1 MSPSRDILIVDD
13 HAVNLSV
20 LSSLLTAH
28 GYEVRAAL
36 SGAMALMSAEH
47 TPPDLILLDMNM
59 PEMSGLEVC
68 RRLKADE
75 RTRDVPVIFISA
87 LDAVADKVAA
97 FDVGGVDYIT
107 KPFQFGEV
115 LARVAMQLTLQL
127 QRQELTAQ
135 RRELDSQRQ
144 ELEVR
149 YQRIEELKQ
158 LAERYLGRLGR
169 GGSEPAGA
177 AGGARAPVR
186 EVRTVLVS
194 SIAGAAGLG
203 ALSDPGP
210 LVADL
215 GHYLDQLVEIVHRAP
230 GEIHDARG
238 GGLLASFADA
248 GGALQAALRIQR
260 RVAAFNERQALIARP
275 ALDTRLALATGPV
288 VVAEL
293 CVGGQQRLALLGEAV
308 ELAERLEPEA
318 PIGGLL
324 LDEDSWSKAGCPE
337 GAALRRGAPGAP
349 GEPPIYELTDARNV
363 QL

>member
-36 SGAMALMSAEH
+36 SGPMALMSAEH
-47 TPPDLILLDMNM
+47 APPDLILLDMNM

-68 RRLKADE
+68 RRLKAGE

-87 LDAVADKVAA
+87 LDAAADKVAA

-115 LARVAMQLTLQL
+115 LARVAMQLTLQR
-127 QRQELTAQ
+127 QRKELEAQ
-135 RRELDSQRQ
+135 RKELESQRK

-169 GGSEPAGA
+169 GVGDPAGA

-194 SIAGAAGLG
+194 GIAGAAGLG
-203 ALSDPGP
+203 ALLDPGP

-215 GHYLDQLVEIVHRAP
+215 GHYLDLLAESVHRAP
-230 GEIHDARG
+230 GEIHDVRG
-238 GGLLASFADA
+238 GCVLASFADA
-248 GGALQAALRIQR
+248 AGAFQAALRIQR

-275 ALDTRLALATGPV
+275 ILDTRLALATGSV

-308 ELAERLEPEA
+308 ALAGRLEPEA
-318 PIGGLL
+318 PVGGAL
-324 LDEDSWSKAGCPE
+324 LDEASWSRAGCPE
-337 GAALRRGAPGAP
+337 GAVLRGGAARGQAD
-349 GEPPIYELTDARNV
+349 PPLYEIADARSV